1 MARLYKRNDNV
12 ICNHLEF
19 IVLWRRSAHR
29 LHIFLPSS
37 DNNLIF
43 ARYFI
48 TMKTKLLFIVSLFL
62 LLSQTLVAQE
72 QDTVQRKKTRIHI
85 DHYDVAT
92 FSKSMGDMQRLIGH
106 VKMHHDSAYFFCDSA
121 YFYEKTNSFKAFQNV
136 HIIVNDSVEVF
147 SDLLDYDGN
156 TRFAEFF
163 DNVKLMDDSTT
174 LLTEY
179 MTYDRNLHLACYPDS
194 ATTYRGDKTLISCIG
209 YYRDDIKEFSFFENV
224 EVLSPK
230 YQMFTDTLF
239 YNTAIE
245 KMWFEGPTTIID
257 KENTL
262 EGKHGYYLVDK
273 DVAFLD
279 KRPLMYNEK
288 QRMRS
293 DSMYYNRDVGL
304 AKAFDH
310 VDMIDTSYKIVMR
323 GNYFEMWED
332 SGFSFAT
339 DSAYAISYEGTDS
352 LYIHGDTLFVHV
364 DKEKE
369 EVEKLIARRNVRFFK
384 SDLQGKCDTLTY
396 LMSDS
401 TIKMRVAPILWAED
415 SQLSGTDIDIKLKEQ
430 TVEWVLQKGNAFVVS
445 KDTIEGFNQIKGTD
459 ITSWFSNGNI
469 HYVNVDG
476 TKAETIYWIRDND
489 GSLIGID
496 VSDSET
502 MTIEM
507 EDQRV
512 SIIKSF
518 KDIHETMYPEDDLK
532 ESDRYLSGFKWHDEA
547 RPTDKNDI
555 FRRIEA
561 EMPKAEVESNETPT
575 ELSTE
580 AIEESKAK
588 EEQPKRHRQRKNLE
602 NNN

>member
-1 MARLYKRNDNV
+1 MHTV
-12 ICNHLEF
+12 
-19 IVLWRRSAHR
+19 STS
-29 LHIFLPSS
+29 FLPSS

-48 TMKTKLLFIVSLFL
+48 TMKAKVLLIASL
-62 LLSQTLVAQE
+62 LLLLLQQTLVAQE

-85 DHYDVAT
+85 EHYDVAT
-92 FSKSMGDMQRLIGH
+92 YSKSMGDMQRLIGH
-106 VKMHHDSAYFFCDSA
+106 VKMRHDSAYFFCDSA
-121 YFYEKTNSFKAFQNV
+121 YFFQKTNSFKAFQNV

-179 MTYDRNLHLACYPDS
+179 LTYDRNLHLACYPDS

-209 YYRDDIKEFSFFENV
+209 YYRDNIKEFSFFENV

-230 YQMFTDTLF
+230 YQMYTDTLY
-239 YNTAIE
+239 YNTDIE
-245 KMWFEGPTTIID
+245 KMWFEGPTTILD

-262 EGKHGYYLVDK
+262 EGRHGYYLVDE

-279 KRPLMYNEK
+279 KRPLMYNET
-288 QRMRS
+288 QRMQS
-293 DSMYYNRDVGL
+293 DSIYYNRDVGL

-339 DSAYAISYEGTDS
+339 DSAYAISYEGGDS
-352 LYIHGDTLFVHV
+352 LYIHGDTLFVHI

-384 SDLQGKCDTLTY
+384 SDMQGKCDTLTY
-396 LMSDS
+396 LMADS
-401 TIKMRVAPILWAED
+401 TIRMRVAPILWAED
-415 SQLSGTDIDIKLKEQ
+415 SQLSGIDIDIKLKDQ
-430 TVEWVLQKGNAFVVS
+430 KVEWVLQKGNAFIIS
-445 KDTIEGFNQIKGTD
+445 QDTIEGFNQIKGAD
-459 ITSWFSNGNI
+459 ITSRFRDGNI
-469 HYVNVDG
+469 HRVNVDG

-502 MTIEM
+502 MAIEI
-507 EDQRV
+507 ENQSV

-518 KDIHETMYPEDDLK
+518 KDIHETMYPEEDLK

-547 RPTDKNDI
+547 RPKDKDDI

-561 EMPKAEVESNETPT
+561 EMPQTEVTPQEAPT
-575 ELSTE
+575 ESV
-580 AIEESKAK
+580 AEEEVQ
-588 EEQPKRHRQRKNLE
+588 EEQPKRHRKRKNLE
-602 NNN
+602 NND

>member
-1 MARLYKRNDNV
+1 M
-12 ICNHLEF
+12 
-19 IVLWRRSAHR
+19 
-29 LHIFLPSS
+29 
-37 DNNLIF
+37 
-43 ARYFI
+43 
-48 TMKTKLLFIVSLFL
+48 
-62 LLSQTLVAQE
+62 AQE

-85 DHYDVAT
+85 EHYDVAT
-92 FSKSMGDMQRLIGH
+92 YSKSMGDMQRLIGH
-106 VKMHHDSAYFFCDSA
+106 VKMRHDSAYFFCDSA
-121 YFYEKTNSFKAFQNV
+121 YFFQKTNSFKAFQNV

-179 MTYDRNLHLACYPDS
+179 LTYDRNLHLACYPDS

-209 YYRDDIKEFSFFENV
+209 YYRDNIKEFSFFENV

-230 YQMFTDTLF
+230 YQMYTDTLY
-239 YNTAIE
+239 YNTDIE
-245 KMWFEGPTTIID
+245 KMWFEGPTTILD

-262 EGKHGYYLVDK
+262 VGRHGYYLVDE

-279 KRPLMYNEK
+279 KRPLMYNET
-288 QRMRS
+288 QRMQS
-293 DSMYYNRDVGL
+293 DSIYYNRDVGL

-339 DSAYAISYEGTDS
+339 DSAYAISYEGGDS
-352 LYIHGDTLFVHV
+352 LYIHGDTLFVHI

-384 SDLQGKCDTLTY
+384 SDMQGKCDTLTY
-396 LMSDS
+396 LMADS
-401 TIKMRVAPILWAED
+401 TIRMRVAPILWAED
-415 SQLSGTDIDIKLKEQ
+415 SQLSGIDIDIKLKDQ
-430 TVEWVLQKGNAFVVS
+430 KVEWVLQKGNAFIIS
-445 KDTIEGFNQIKGTD
+445 QDTIEGFNQIKGAD
-459 ITSWFSNGNI
+459 ITSRFRDGNI
-469 HYVNVDG
+469 HRVNVDG

-502 MTIEM
+502 MAIEI
-507 EDQRV
+507 ENQSV

-518 KDIHETMYPEDDLK
+518 KDIHETMYPEEDLK

-547 RPTDKNDI
+547 RPTDKDDI

-561 EMPKAEVESNETPT
+561 EMPQAEVMPQEAPT
-575 ELSTE
+575 ESV
-580 AIEESKAK
+580 AEEEVQ
-588 EEQPKRHRQRKNLE
+588 EEQPKRHRKRKNLE
-602 NNN
+602 NND

>member
-1 MARLYKRNDNV
+1 MHTV
-12 ICNHLEF
+12 
-19 IVLWRRSAHR
+19 STS
-29 LHIFLPSS
+29 FLPSS
-37 DNNLIF
+37 DNNRTF

-48 TMKTKLLFIVSLFL
+48 TMKAKLLLIVSVFF
-62 LLSQTLVAQE
+62 LLSQFVVAQE

-85 DHYDVAT
+85 EHYDVAT
-92 FSKSMGDMQRLIGH
+92 YSKSMGDMQRLIGH
-106 VKMHHDSAYFFCDSA
+106 VKMRHDSAYFFCDSA
-121 YFYEKTNSFKAFQNV
+121 YFFQKTNSFKAFQNV

-179 MTYDRNLHLACYPDS
+179 LTYDRNLHLACYPDS

-209 YYRDDIKEFSFFENV
+209 YYRDNIKEFSFFENV

-230 YQMFTDTLF
+230 YQMYTDTLY
-239 YNTAIE
+239 YNTDIE
-245 KMWFEGPTTIID
+245 KMWFEGPTTILD

-262 EGKHGYYLVDK
+262 VGRHGYYLVDE

-279 KRPLMYNEK
+279 KRPLMYNET
-288 QRMRS
+288 QRMQS
-293 DSMYYNRDVGL
+293 DSIYYNRDVGL

-339 DSAYAISYEGTDS
+339 DSAYAISYEGSDS

-384 SDLQGKCDTLTY
+384 SDMQGKCDTLTY
-396 LMSDS
+396 LMADS
-401 TIKMRVAPILWAED
+401 TIRMRVAPILWAED
-415 SQLSGTDIDIKLKEQ
+415 SQLSGIDIDIKLKDQ
-430 TVEWVLQKGNAFVVS
+430 KVEWVLQKGNAFIIS
-445 KDTIEGFNQIKGTD
+445 QDTIEGFNQIKGAD
-459 ITSWFSNGNI
+459 ITSRFRDGNI
-469 HYVNVDG
+469 HRVNVDG

-502 MTIEM
+502 MAIEI
-507 EDQRV
+507 ENQSV

-518 KDIHETMYPEDDLK
+518 KDIHETMYPEEDLK

-547 RPTDKNDI
+547 RPTDKDDI

-561 EMPKAEVESNETPT
+561 EMPQAEVTPQEAPT
-575 ELSTE
+575 ESV
-580 AIEESKAK
+580 AEEEVQ

-602 NNN
+602 NND